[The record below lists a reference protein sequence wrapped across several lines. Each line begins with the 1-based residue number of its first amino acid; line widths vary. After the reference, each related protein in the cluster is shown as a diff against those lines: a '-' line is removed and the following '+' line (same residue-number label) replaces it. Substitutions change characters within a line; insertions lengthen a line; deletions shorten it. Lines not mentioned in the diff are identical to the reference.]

1 MMNYEIAKRKLS
13 LRGKDEAIS
22 FLKRLPRTLRVL
34 AMTVVH
40 IVFDLSLR
48 GGRCDR
54 RSNPITLR
62 LLRLQLAMTNPC
74 AIWVKLTLIVCLS
87 VLASFGVVFGAET
100 PAENTDEAILAR
112 VGDEVITQK
121 DLETTLKRLPEKQR
135 KKYRDSTLDQLIEVK
150 VFSNEAR
157 KAKLD
162 TDPQIKEALEKAVKE
177 ILAQHFIKKYVDT
190 KAEPSE
196 EEIKKYYSEHKEQ
209 YVVPDGVFIQH
220 IVVLNQQD
228 AQAILEKLK
237 QGASFEEIAKKKSIA
252 RSYKDDGRLGWLYK
266 GRMDPEIEKV
276 AFNLEKGKLSNVIKT
291 KVGYEII
298 KVLEK
303 SEKREIP
310 LEEAKANIRNQLFWK
325 KKKELT
331 DKYYAEAK
339 VNKIPAEKG
348 ILFKIGDETFKE
360 ELIESVLAKAPDK
373 EKEKVRQRWIDYLI
387 ENTVFSREA
396 KKVGLEK
403 DAEVANEI
411 KRKTDEILANAF
423 RKKFIEGKVQVSD
436 KDIADY
442 YQSHQE
448 EFRVPLRAQVKT
460 ILVKTK
466 EEAENILKE
475 LKQGAS
481 FDTLAKEK
489 SIHPSA
495 SQEGKIS
502 WFGKGEKDPEL
513 EKVAFSLDKDKVSD
527 IIKTPDGY
535 QIIKVIDRMGGDV
548 KPLDKAKTTI
558 NMKLRVQKFQEEKKH
573 YYEKAGVKIT
583 STKN

>member
-1 MMNYEIAKRKLS
+1 MMNYEIVSPSAHNNKLS
-13 LRGKDEAIS
+13 SDALS
-22 FLKRLPRTLRVL
+22 
-34 AMTVVH
+34 
-40 IVFDLSLR
+40 LSLR

-62 LLRLQLAMTNPC
+62 LLRLQLAMTNPF
-74 AIWVKLTLIVCLS
+74 AIWVKLTLIVCLA
-87 VLASFGVVFGAET
+87 VLASFGVAFGAET
-100 PAENTDEAILAR
+100 TKENPDDPILAR

-121 DLETTLKRLPEKQR
+121 DLETALKGIPEKKR
-135 KKYRDSTLDQLIEVK
+135 GKYRDMTLDQLIEVK

-157 KAKLD
+157 KAELD
-162 TDPQIKEALEKAVKE
+162 KDPQIREAVEKATKE
-177 ILAQHFIKKYVDT
+177 ILAQHFIKKYVDE
-190 KAEPSE
+190 KSQPSE
-196 EEIKKYYSEHKEQ
+196 DEMKKYYSEHKEQ
-209 YVVPDGVFIQH
+209 FVIPDGVFIQH
-220 IVVLNQQD
+220 IVVLKQED
-228 AQAILEKLK
+228 AQAILGKLK

-266 GRMDPEIEKV
+266 GRMDPELEKV
-276 AFNLEKGKLSNVIKT
+276 AFTLEKDKLSDVIKT
-291 KVGYEII
+291 KGGYEII

-303 SEKREIP
+303 SDKREIAF
-310 LEEAKANIRNQLFWK
+310 EEAKANIRYELFWK
-325 KKKELT
+325 KKKELK

-360 ELIESVLAKAPDK
+360 EIIASILSKAPDK

-387 ENTVFSREA
+387 EKTVFSREA
-396 KKVGLEK
+396 RKVGLEK
-403 DAEVANEI
+403 DAEVVKEL
-411 KRKTDEILANAF
+411 KRKTEEILANAF
-423 RKKFIEGKVQVSD
+423 QKKFIDEKVQISD
-436 KDIADY
+436 KEIADY

-466 EEAENILKE
+466 EEADNILKE

-495 SQEGKIS
+495 SQEGEIS

-527 IIKTPDGY
+527 IIKTSDGY
-535 QIIKVIDRMGGDV
+535 QIIKVIARMGGDV

-558 NMKLRVQKFQEEKKH
+558 KMKLRVQKFQEEKKH
-573 YYEKAGVKIT
+573 YYEKAGVKII
-583 STKN
+583 KENVK